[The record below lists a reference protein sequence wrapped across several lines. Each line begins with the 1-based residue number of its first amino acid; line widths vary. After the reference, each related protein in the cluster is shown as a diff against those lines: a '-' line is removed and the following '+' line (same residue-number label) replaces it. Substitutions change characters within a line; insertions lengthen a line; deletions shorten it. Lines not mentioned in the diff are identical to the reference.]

1 MDSPSRRQSR
11 NVRCHRIDTIDTVR
25 ATHHAC
31 TARQV
36 ANELRMSAD
45 MVRYRV
51 DLMRKAGLVKWTP
64 LPGSLI
70 RLDKNALQ
78 KQLFQELIVQHVL
91 SNRDEEP
98 YKQLLNQL
106 SAEVFGLPSTE
117 SLEAEESPEPKP
129 RPAVKTPAK
138 KGNPSKRSRPRQPK
152 ST

>member
-1 MDSPSRRQSR
+1 MENIDQK
-11 NVRCHRIDTIDTVR
+11 ILDTIDEVR
-25 ATHHAC
+25 AEHNAC
-31 TARQV
+31 TARGV
-36 ANELRMSAD
+36 AQKLRMSAD

-70 RLDKNALQ
+70 RLDKNALE

-98 YKQLLNQL
+98 YKQLLTRL

-117 SLEAEESPEPKP
+117 SPEAEESPEPKP
-129 RPAVKTPAK
+129 RPAAKKPAK
-138 KGNPSKRSRPRQPK
+138 KGTASKRSRPRPQEH
-152 ST
+152 S

>member
-1 MDSPSRRQSR
+1 ME
-11 NVRCHRIDTIDTVR
+11 NVDQKILDTIDAVR

-70 RLDKNALQ
+70 RLDKNALE
-78 KQLFQELIVQHVL
+78 KQLFQERIIQHVL

-98 YKQLLNQL
+98 YKQLLNEL

-117 SLEAEESPEPKP
+117 SLEDEESRLPPP
-129 RPAVKTPAK
+129 RPAAK
-138 KGNPSKRSRPRQPK
+138 KAAKKETPSKRSPRRQPK

>member
-1 MDSPSRRQSR
+1 ME
-11 NVRCHRIDTIDTVR
+11 NVDQKILDTIDTVR

-91 SNRDEEP
+91 SNRDKEP
-98 YKQLLNQL
+98 YKELLNRL

-117 SLEAEESPEPKP
+117 SPEAEESPEPTP
-129 RPAVKTPAK
+129 RPAVKKPAK
-138 KGNPSKRSRPRQPK
+138 KGTASKRSRPRPQEH
-152 ST
+152 S

>member
-1 MDSPSRRQSR
+1 ME
-11 NVRCHRIDTIDTVR
+11 NVDQKILDTIDAVR

-70 RLDKNALQ
+70 RLDKNALE

-98 YKQLLNQL
+98 YKQLLSRL

-117 SLEAEESPEPKP
+117 SPEAEESPEPKP
-129 RPAVKTPAK
+129 RPAAKKPAK
-138 KGNPSKRSRPRQPK
+138 KGTASKRSRPRPQEH
-152 ST
+152 S